1 MSGRRNGANFG
12 RRGERPSGSREEAAP
27 APAPD
32 TEKAG
37 PRCGGAEPP
46 PSRCRRRGRRAGG
59 KRRSLRVGRGAPRR
73 VPPLPVA
80 SSRSA
85 LFGGGMAGGLRAP
98 LLAVLA
104 LLLAASRAALA
115 VSFYGD
121 SFVALK
127 MTEASCQTTLQLR
140 FLTSKPHGL
149 LFLAAGKRD
158 YCLMELQS
166 GNLQLRINFGMGE
179 QILRSRQRSR
189 LNDLAWH
196 LVELHHER
204 DNVTLLIDKNDR
216 TTAKMP
222 GFLYELNIDH
232 GFYLGGTTEL
242 DVPYLVGGLPSFRG
256 CIDDVLFN
264 QQDILMPLRSTGF
277 KKVHEVSVGC
287 SDEFFAGEDEPI
299 SFFSSRSYVSFP
311 LWNVDGEGILEFAL
325 QTSAARGLL
334 LYHPGQEGDFIA
346 MEVEDGLI
354 KAYIGKHRSITHLS
368 SLRSVNDSHWHYIK
382 LKFTAEYLQLT
393 LDKESVEKLFPPQNK
408 LPLLTGSLYV
418 GGVDDSKRLEVIKL
432 ELPSVFG
439 KNARG
444 RSFKGCLRDLKVNS
458 EKKSLKNVQITK
470 DISAGCEAENAFNT
484 NLSLE
489 MAVKYPTVKA
499 APTLAISPENSV
511 SLGQENKNH
520 LLVLSNLI
528 VQEGGQA
535 SLESKHIQ
543 VNLDFQKL
551 GINLSQV
558 LFEIKEPPSYGNL
571 RLDIEPVQ
579 EVNMFTL
586 HDVWQGKILY
596 IHGGSE
602 DTYDYFNFSISAN
615 NGKIV
620 PPYLQRNEEY
630 MFAIVIT
637 PVNDAP
643 EIMLAEGNLLLL
655 IENSKKR
662 LTSDLIKVLDNDTDP
677 LDLSLSVLGN
687 LNANAGYL
695 ENSKHP
701 GKAITTFSNEDLQK
715 GDVFF
720 VHTGVRNSRIVLR
733 ANDGEKVS
741 NTVVLRVMAIPLDY
755 RVVINT
761 GIKLVQGATVL
772 ISPRHLTVE
781 TNANLQELEIRYEI
795 TDAPQ
800 FGEVQRQ
807 HSRGEWKQA
816 SSFSQRSIQRSRVR
830 YCSTFK
836 EIQLENITDQFKF
849 KVSIGNRISEEYV
862 FPVQVKWLRYS
873 LLKYTPLEIEKFK
886 KKYLNS
892 DNLFAVLVGQEVP
905 EDELHFRLLSLPKS
919 GQILLNDQTL
929 KEDSVFSQKDIADQK
944 VAYELISRYHE
955 DNHDSFKFLISTKY
969 LESNIFDFEIY
980 IKSDFRNIILI
991 NNGLTVTE
999 GEGELI
1005 TSSKLFVQALDNKT
1019 FQYTVLKFPTHGKLK
1034 LINISDSFESNG
1046 NLTTFTNKDITDKR
1060 LMYVHDDS
1068 ETVFDEFLVR
1078 ASSEESREWANFDP
1092 KVGLSS
1098 VEIKFNISVQLKND
1112 EKPIRVVDKVFNIVR
1127 NGQRLLTLADL
1138 CYHDPDSDFED
1149 GQLLYTRRGISN
1161 GDLVLTNDSLHRL
1174 YQFKQ
1179 EDLEQKQVLFIH
1191 HGADFGRFVL
1201 FVTDGKHYTSFL
1213 LEVNATDPYI
1223 SLANNTGLMVQ
1234 KGKEEIVTTA
1244 NLSATT
1250 NQDIRNDHEI
1260 TFEIT
1265 TFPKYGRIS
1274 VNGLMIDSFTQ
1285 LDLIRG
1291 YVTYRHDN
1299 SNNLIDMF
1307 NFTVYAKNIHLDS
1320 AVNVRMYLESH
1331 HWPPR
1336 IVNNNSLLVEEGK
1349 PVKISKGKLQVAY
1362 ENSSPSEIVFT
1373 VRQLPSH
1380 GYIRKFLSAGSYLG
1394 ADQKPVLTFTQQ
1406 DVDEGKVQYVQTVS
1420 GQLSDCFSLDVTN
1433 GVQTVNGIEISV
1445 DIIPRMIPL
1454 KVKNFTVVEGSSKA
1468 LVEDYLNIS
1477 SRHFTGLSCEIILVD
1492 QPKHGYFEDSNA
1504 PGIKLSKFTKKQVWV
1519 GSVTEITT
1527 DDLCAEDKDSSPS
1540 DLIYS
1545 ITPPSNGHLALKSSP
1560 NESILSFTQAHIIER
1575 QLVFVHNGAM
1585 SGGFSFQVTDGL
1597 NSAPRQIFSITAR
1610 TLVISLE
1617 VNKGLTVF
1625 PGSRK
1630 PISQH
1635 DLKAVTSD
1643 VTSAG
1648 NRTINFLIVV
1658 SPKLGRLIRT
1668 NSDNTTQEILSFTQS
1683 MVNEGVIMYEHSE
1696 AELADWSAEDFFMFT
1711 VSSPPSILD
1720 PQMFHIIISYEIPRH
1735 DRNSRL
1741 LANTGTVVQ
1750 EGGRILIN
1758 KTHLDASNLLIKL
1771 PEGQRSMYEV
1781 WYQVVSLPQHGT
1793 VIVGE
1798 RNVTKEKPNFSQ
1810 YILNKFGIVYVHD
1823 NSESLMDNFTF
1834 AVWLNLKTMSAT
1846 KPHGEVLEE
1855 VFNITVIPVND
1866 QPPEL
1871 KTKRL
1876 HLKVLQGDMSV
1887 LGSENLKVEDLDN
1900 TPAELKYS
1908 IVSNPNNGYL
1918 AMKSNL
1924 SISIQDFTQADID
1937 SGRVW
1942 FVQDGSSSSGVFYFS
1957 VTDGKHR
1964 PLYKLFS
1971 LEVVPIALVLV
1982 NLTDV
1987 ALLQGQTSVTITNTQ
2002 LSAVTNGKS
2011 TNIMYEITQPLKYGH
2026 LMIENEQVTKF
2037 EQADLNS
2044 GRLSY
2049 HLSNFTMFKEVLVF
2063 MIFTAESNLT
2073 EQVLNITMKPLV
2085 QVVSDMQ
2092 ISNQAVYKLRRNDLD
2107 ASELANLTNSNPRFE
2122 VIVPPAHGRIVK
2134 KRFVNDAVFE
2144 DIQTFTQTDIDGGA
2158 VLLSIDTN
2166 MTGIDL
2172 LNDSFTFVL
2181 RADDVQPAVG
2191 HFEYSIVPCSPP
2203 LVQNFT
2209 AEVPIITSMTTLKIP
2224 TTSNGRMLVFSHDEV
2239 PTVAPK
2245 KTAPGMWLGR
2255 KRWGNQLEEGPS
2267 LNLAVGTRGS
2277 AGTETTDQVNAM
2289 SSREQVG
2296 ESSNPWYIIIPLVL
2310 VSVLLIIAV
2319 ISVCILLMCQKK
2331 EKAKPLVKN
2340 QTNVV
2345 LSSPSHCLERSL
2357 TVPAVT
2363 VTPLLK
2369 GAEGNTSS
2377 ALMAARH
2384 EQLLPM
2390 MHPPTVEQPLQNS
2403 WLNLDPEMIQ
2413 YCRKTNPTLKRSQ
2426 YWV

>member
-1 MSGRRNGANFG
+1 MVS
-12 RRGERPSGSREEAAP
+12 P
-27 APAPD
+27 
-32 TEKAG
+32 
-37 PRCGGAEPP
+37 
-46 PSRCRRRGRRAGG
+46 
-59 KRRSLRVGRGAPRR
+59 
-73 VPPLPVA
+73 
-80 SSRSA
+80 RSA
-85 LFGGGMAGGLRAP
+85 RSGGGMAGGLRAP

-104 LLLAASRAALA
+104 LLLAAGRAALA
-115 VSFYGD
+115 VSFYGN

-127 MTEASCQTTLQLR
+127 MAEASYQTTLQLQ
-140 FLTSKPHGL
+140 FLTNKPHGL
-149 LFLAAGKRD
+149 LFLAAGKKD
-158 YCLMELQS
+158 YCLIELQS

-179 QILRSRQRSR
+179 QILRSRQRSH

-216 TTAKMP
+216 TTTKMP
-222 GFLYELNIDH
+222 GFLHELNIDH
-232 GFYLGGTTEL
+232 GFYLGGTIEL
-242 DVPYLVGGLPSFRG
+242 DVPYLVGALPSFRG
-256 CIDDVLFN
+256 CIDNVLFN
-264 QQDILMPLRSTGF
+264 QLDILMPLRSSDF
-277 KKVHEVSVGC
+277 KKIHEVSVGC

-299 SFFSSRSYVSFP
+299 SFFSSRSYISFP
-311 LWNVDGEGILEFAL
+311 LWNVDGEGILEYAL
-325 QTSAARGLL
+325 QTSAAHGLL
-334 LYHPGQEGDFIA
+334 LYHPGQEGDFVA
-346 MEVEDGLI
+346 MAMEDGLI
-354 KAYIGKHRSITHLS
+354 KAYTGKHKSRTQLS
-368 SLRSVNDSHWHYIK
+368 SHRLVNDSHWHYIK

-393 LDKESVEKLFPPQNK
+393 LDKETVKKSFPPQNG
-408 LPLLTGSLYV
+408 LPLLKGSLFV
-418 GGVDDSKRLEVIKL
+418 GGVDDSKRSEVIKL
-432 ELPSVFG
+432 ELTSMSG
-439 KNARG
+439 KYARG
-444 RSFKGCLRDLKVNS
+444 RSFRGCLRDLKVNS
-458 EKKSLKNVQITK
+458 EKKSLKNVQVTK
-470 DISAGCEAENAFNT
+470 DISAGCETQNAFNT

-489 MAVKYPTVKA
+489 MAVRYPTVKA
-499 APTLAISPENSV
+499 APTLAISPENS
-511 SLGQENKNH
+511 LGWEDKSH

-535 SLESKHIQ
+535 SLESKHIK

-551 GINLSQV
+551 GINQSQI
-558 LFEIKEPPSYGNL
+558 LFEIKEPPSHGNL
-571 RLDIEPVQ
+571 KLDIEPVQ

-586 HDVWQGKILY
+586 QDVWQGKILY

-615 NGKIV
+615 SRKIV

-630 MFAIVIT
+630 MFSITIT

-643 EIMLAEGNLLLL
+643 EITLAEGNLLLL

-662 LTSDLIKVLDNDTDP
+662 LTGDLIKVLDNDTDP

-701 GKAITTFSNEDLQK
+701 GKAITTFSNEDLRK
-715 GDVFF
+715 GNVFF

-741 NTVVLRVMAIPLDY
+741 NTIVLRVMAIPLDY
-755 RVVINT
+755 KVVSNP
-761 GIKLVQGATVL
+761 GIKLVQGATAL
-772 ISPRHLTVE
+772 ITPRHLTVE

-816 SSFSQRSIQRSRVR
+816 NSFSQRSIQRSRVR

-836 EIQLENITDQFKF
+836 EIQLENITDKFKF

-862 FPVQVKWLRYS
+862 FPIQVKWLRYS
-873 LLKYTPLEIEKFK
+873 LLKYTPLDIEKSK

-892 DNLFAVLVGQEVP
+892 DNLFAVLVGQEIP
-905 EDELHFRLLSLPKS
+905 EDELHFKLLSLPTS
-919 GQILLNDQTL
+919 GQILLNDQSL
-929 KEDSVFSQKDIADQK
+929 KKDSVFSQKDIADKK
-944 VAYELISRYHE
+944 VAYEFISNCE

-1005 TSSKLFVQALDNKT
+1005 TSTKLFVQTLDNKT
-1019 FQYTVLKFPTHGKLK
+1019 FQYTVLKFPKHGKLK
-1034 LINISDSFESNG
+1034 LISFSESFESNG

-1078 ASSEESREWANFDP
+1078 ASNEESMEWTNFDSE
-1092 KVGLSS
+1092 VGLSS
-1098 VEIKFNISVQLKND
+1098 VEVRFNISVQLKND
-1112 EKPIRVVDKVFNIVR
+1112 EKPVRVVDKVFNIVR

-1161 GDLVLTNDSLHRL
+1161 GDLVLTNDSLHQL

-1179 EDLEQKQVLFIH
+1179 ADLEQKQVLFIH
-1191 HGADFGRFVL
+1191 RGADFGRFVL

-1213 LEVNATDPYI
+1213 LEVNATDPYV
-1223 SLANNTGLMVQ
+1223 SLANNTGLLVQ
-1234 KGKEEIVTTA
+1234 KGKEEVITTA
-1244 NLSATT
+1244 NLSAIT

-1274 VNGLMIDSFTQ
+1274 VNSLMIDSFTQ

-1291 YVTYRHDN
+1291 YVIYRHDD
-1299 SNNLIDMF
+1299 SNNLIDTF
-1307 NFTVYAKNIHLDS
+1307 NFTVCAKDVHLD
-1320 AVNVRMYLESH
+1320 AAMYVRMYLESH
-1331 HWPPR
+1331 QWPPK
-1336 IVNNNSLLVEEGK
+1336 IVNNSTLLVEEGK
-1349 PVKISKGKLQVAY
+1349 PVKISKGKLQVAH

-1373 VRQLPSH
+1373 VRQLPVH
-1380 GYIRKFLSAGSYLG
+1380 GYIRKFSSEGSYLG

-1420 GQLSDCFSLDVTN
+1420 DQLSDRFSLDVTN
-1433 GVQTVNGIEISV
+1433 GIQTVNGIEISV
-1445 DIIPRMIPL
+1445 DIIPRVIPL
-1454 KVKNFTVVEGSSKA
+1454 KVKNFTVIEGGSKA
-1468 LVEDYLNIS
+1468 LVEDYLKIS
-1477 SRHFTGLSCEIILVD
+1477 SRHFAGLSCEIILVD
-1492 QPKHGYFEDSNA
+1492 QPNHGYFEDLNA
-1504 PGIKLSKFTKKQVWV
+1504 PGIKLNKFTKKQVEQELIYYVHDGSEELMDNFTFIVNNTELRKQSLPQTMFVTVTAVNDETPVIKINRILQVWE
-1519 GSVTEITT
+1519 GSVTEITI

-1545 ITPPSNGHLALKSSP
+1545 ITPPSNGYLALKSSP
-1560 NESILSFTQAHIIER
+1560 NKSILSFTQAHIIEG

-1585 SGGFSFQVTDGL
+1585 SGGFNFQVTDGL
-1597 NSAPRQIFSITAR
+1597 NFAPRQIFSITAQ

-1617 VNKGLTVF
+1617 VNKGLRIF

-1643 VTSAG
+1643 VTNAG
-1648 NRTINFLIVV
+1648 NRTITFMIVV
-1658 SPKLGRLIRT
+1658 SPKLGRLIRI

-1683 MVNEGVIMYEHSE
+1683 MVNEGVIMYEHSD
-1696 AELADWSAEDFFMFT
+1696 AESADWSAEDFFTFT
-1711 VSSPPSILD
+1711 VSSPPSALD
-1720 PQMFHIIISYEIPRH
+1720 PQMFHIVISYEIPRH

-1741 LANTGTVVQ
+1741 LANTGTIVQ

-1758 KTHLDASNLLIKL
+1758 RTNLDASNLLIKL
-1771 PEGQRSMYEV
+1771 PEVQRSMYEV
-1781 WYQVVSLPQHGT
+1781 WYQVVSLPQHGII
-1793 VIVGE
+1793 IVGE

-1823 NSESLMDNFTF
+1823 NSESLKDNFTF
-1834 AVWLNLKTMSAT
+1834 AVWLNLKTKSAT
-1846 KPHGEVLEE
+1846 RTHSEVLEE
-1855 VFNITVIPVND
+1855 MFNITVVPVND

-1876 HLKVLQGDMSV
+1876 HLKVLQGDVSV

-1900 TPAELKYS
+1900 TPAELKYT

-1924 SISIQDFTQADID
+1924 SVSVQDFTQADVD

-1987 ALLQGQTSVTITNTQ
+1987 ALPQGQTSVTVTNTQ

-2026 LMIENEQVTKF
+2026 LMIENEQVSKF

-2049 HLSNFTMFKEVLVF
+2049 HLTNFTVFKEVLEF
-2063 MIFTAESNLT
+2063 MIFTVESNLT

-2092 ISNQAVYKLRRNDLD
+2092 ISNQAVYKLKSDDLD

-2144 DIQTFTQTDIDGGA
+2144 DVQTFTQTDIDGGV
-2158 VLLSIDTN
+2158 VLLSVDTN

-2181 RADDVQPAVG
+2181 RADNVQPAVG
-2191 HFEYSIVPCSPP
+2191 HFEYSIVPCSPS
-2203 LVQNFT
+2203 LVQNFI
-2209 AEVPIITSMTTLKIP
+2209 AEVPFITSMTTLKIP
-2224 TTSNGRMLVFSHDEV
+2224 ATSNDRVPVSSHDKV

-2245 KTAPGMWLGR
+2245 KTVPGMWLGR
-2255 KRWGNQLEEGPS
+2255 KRWGNQLEERPS
-2267 LNLAVGTRGS
+2267 LNMAVGTRGS
-2277 AGTETTDQVNAM
+2277 EGTETTDQVNAM
-2289 SSREQVG
+2289 RSREQAA
-2296 ESSNPWYIIIPLVL
+2296 ESSNLWYIIIPLVL
-2310 VSVLLIIAV
+2310 LSVLLIIAV

-2331 EKAKPLVKN
+2331 ERAKPLVRN
-2340 QTNVV
+2340 QTDVV
-2345 LSSPSHCLERSL
+2345 FSSPGHCLERSL
-2357 TVPAVT
+2357 TVPTVT

-2369 GAEGNTSS
+2369 RAEESTSS
-2377 ALMAARH
+2377 SLMAVRH
-2384 EQLLPM
+2384 EQLLPTVL
-2390 MHPPTVEQPLQNS
+2390 PPTVEQPLQNS

>member
-1 MSGRRNGANFG
+1 MLWNIPFASVGHLCWFCPLRIHCAPTD
-12 RRGERPSGSREEAAP
+12 PSL
-27 APAPD
+27 
-32 TEKAG
+32 AG
-37 PRCGGAEPP
+37 QYENL
-46 PSRCRRRGRRAGG
+46 
-59 KRRSLRVGRGAPRR
+59 K
-73 VPPLPVA
+73 LPWLCA
-80 SSRSA
+80 
-85 LFGGGMAGGLRAP
+85 
-98 LLAVLA
+98 A
-104 LLLAASRAALA
+104 LLSKM
-115 VSFYGD
+115 SFYGD

-127 MTEASCQTTLQLR
+127 MAEASCQTTLQLR

-149 LFLAAGKRD
+149 LFLAAGKKD
-158 YCLMELQS
+158 YCLIELQS
-166 GNLQLRINFGMGE
+166 GNLQLRINFGVGE
-179 QILRSRQRSR
+179 RILRSWRRSH

-204 DNVTLLIDKNDR
+204 DNVTLIIDKNDR
-216 TTAKMP
+216 ITAKMP
-222 GFLYELNIDH
+222 GFHYELNIDH
-232 GFYLGGTTEL
+232 GFYLGGSTEL

-256 CIDDVLFN
+256 CIDHVLFN
-264 QQDILMPLRSTGF
+264 QQDILMPLRSSSF

-311 LWNVDGEGILEFAL
+311 LRNVDGEGILEFAL

-354 KAYIGKHRSITHLS
+354 KAYIEKHKSRSHLS

-393 LDKESVEKLFPPQNK
+393 LDKETVKKSFPPQNK
-408 LPLLTGSLYV
+408 LLLLNGSLFV
-418 GGVDDSKRLEVIKL
+418 GGIDDSKRSEVIKL
-432 ELPSVFG
+432 ELTSVSG
-439 KNARG
+439 KHARG

-458 EKKSLKNVQITK
+458 EKKSLKNVQVTK
-470 DISAGCEAENAFNT
+470 DISAGCETENAFNT
-484 NLSLE
+484 NLSLD
-489 MAVKYPTVKA
+489 MAVKYPVVKA
-499 APTLAISPENSV
+499 APTLALSPENFV
-511 SLGQENKNH
+511 SLGQEDKNNF
-520 LLVLSNLI
+520 LVLSNLI
-528 VQEGGQA
+528 VQEGGKA

-558 LFEIKEPPSYGNL
+558 LFEIKEPPSHGNL
-571 RLDIEPVQ
+571 KLDVEPVL

-586 HDVWQGKILY
+586 QDVWQGKILY

-615 NGKIV
+615 NRNIV

-630 MFAIVIT
+630 MFSIIIT

-643 EIMLAEGNLLLL
+643 EITLAEGNLLLL
-655 IENSKKR
+655 IENSRKR

-687 LNANAGYL
+687 LIANAGYL

-701 GKAITTFSNEDLQK
+701 GKAITTFSNEDLRK
-715 GDVFF
+715 GYVFF

-741 NTVVLRVMAIPLDY
+741 NTVVLRVVAIPLEY
-755 RVVINT
+755 KVVSNS
-761 GIKLVQGATVL
+761 GIKVVQGATAL
-772 ISPRHLTVE
+772 ITSRHLTVE
-781 TNANLQELEIRYEI
+781 TNANLQELEIQYEI

-800 FGEVQRQ
+800 YGEVQRQ
-807 HSRGEWKQA
+807 HSRGEWKQV

-849 KVSIGNRISEEYV
+849 KVSIGNRISEEHV

-873 LLKYTPLEIEKFK
+873 LLKYTPLEIEKSR

-892 DNLFAVLVGQEVP
+892 DNLFAVLVGQEIT
-905 EDELHFRLLSLPKS
+905 EDELHFKLLSLPKS
-919 GQILLNDQTL
+919 GQVLLNDQSL
-929 KEDSVFSQKDIADQK
+929 KEDSVFSQKDIADHK
-944 VAYELISRYHE
+944 VAYQLMSSYCE

-991 NNGLTVTE
+991 NNGLTVIE

-1005 TSSKLFVQALDNKT
+1005 TNSKLFVQTLDNKT
-1019 FQYTVLKFPTHGKLK
+1019 FQYTVLKFPKHGKLK
-1034 LINISDSFESNG
+1034 FINSSDSFESNG
-1046 NLTTFTNKDITDKR
+1046 NLTTFTNKDISDNR

-1078 ASSEESREWANFDP
+1078 ASNEESRERANFDP
-1092 KVGLSS
+1092 EVGPSS
-1098 VEIKFNISVQLKND
+1098 ND
-1112 EKPIRVVDKVFNIVR
+1112 EKPVRVVDKVFNIVR

-1149 GQLLYTRRGISN
+1149 GQLVYTRRGISN

-1179 EDLEQKQVLFIH
+1179 ADLEQKQVLFIH

-1213 LEVNATDPYI
+1213 LEVNATDPYV
-1223 SLANNTGLMVQ
+1223 SLANNTGLLVQ

-1244 NLSATT
+1244 NLSAIT
-1250 NQDIRNDHEI
+1250 NQDIRSDHEI

-1274 VNGLMIDSFTQ
+1274 VNSLMMNSFTQ

-1291 YVTYRHDN
+1291 CVTYRHDD
-1299 SNNLIDMF
+1299 SNNLIDTF
-1307 NFTVYAKNIHLDS
+1307 NFTIYAKNVHLDS
-1320 AVNVRMYLESH
+1320 AVHVRMYLESH
-1331 HWPPR
+1331 QWPPR
-1336 IVNNNSLLVEEGK
+1336 IVNSNSLLVEEGK
-1349 PVKISKGKLQVAY
+1349 TVKISKGKLQVDH

-1373 VRQLPSH
+1373 VRQFPLH
-1380 GYIRKFLSAGSYLG
+1380 GYIRTFSSEESYLG
-1394 ADQKPVLTFTQQ
+1394 AEQKPVLTFTQQ

-1420 GQLSDCFSLDVTN
+1420 DQLSDCFSLDVTN
-1433 GVQTVNGIEISV
+1433 GVQTVNGIEMSV
-1445 DIIPRMIPL
+1445 DIIPKMIPL
-1454 KVKNFTVVEGSSKA
+1454 EVKNFTVVEGSSKA
-1468 LVEDYLNIS
+1468 LMEDNLKIS
-1477 SRHFTGLSCEIILVD
+1477 SRHFAGLSCEIILVD

-1504 PGIKLSKFTKKQVWV
+1504 PGIKLNRFTKKQVEQELIYYVHDGSEELMDNFTFIVNNTEFQKQSLPQTMFVTVSAVNDEAPVIKVNRILQVWV
-1519 GSVTEITT
+1519 GSVTEITV

-1545 ITPPSNGHLALKSSP
+1545 VTPPSNGHLALKSSP
-1560 NESILSFTQAHIIER
+1560 NKKILSFTQAHIIEG
-1575 QLVFVHNGAM
+1575 QLVFVHNGM
-1585 SGGFSFQVTDGL
+1585 LFQKYHLLPIYCSYSV
-1597 NSAPRQIFSITAR
+1597 
-1610 TLVISLE
+1610 
-1617 VNKGLTVF
+1617 
-1625 PGSRK
+1625 K

-1648 NRTINFLIVV
+1648 NRTITFMILV

-1683 MVNEGVIMYEHSE
+1683 MVSIYVIM
-1696 AELADWSAEDFFMFT
+1696 DISAVDFSKTLFSF
-1711 VSSPPSILD
+1711 
-1720 PQMFHIIISYEIPRH
+1720 
-1735 DRNSRL
+1735 L
-1741 LANTGTVVQ
+1741 LGTVVQ

-1758 KTHLDASNLLIKL
+1758 RTHLDASNLLIKL
-1771 PEGQRSMYEV
+1771 PEVQRSMYEV
-1781 WYQVVSLPQHGT
+1781 WYQVVSLPHHGII
-1793 VIVGE
+1793 IVGE

-1834 AVWLNLKTMSAT
+1834 AVWLNLKTKSAT

-1855 VFNITVIPVND
+1855 MFNITIIPVND

-1876 HLKVLQGDMSV
+1876 HLNVLQGDVSM
-1887 LGSENLKVEDLDN
+1887 LGPENLKAEDLDN

-1971 LEVVPIALVLV
+1971 LEVVPITLVLV

-1987 ALLQGQTSVTITNTQ
+1987 ALPQGQTSVAITNTQ

-2011 TNIMYEITQPLKYGH
+2011 TNIMYELTHPLKYGY
-2026 LMIENEQVTKF
+2026 LMIEKEQVTKF
-2037 EQADLNS
+2037 EQADLNL

-2049 HLSNFTMFKEVLVF
+2049 HLSNFTVFKEVLMF

-2073 EQVLNITMKPLV
+2073 EQVLNITTKPLV

-2092 ISNQAVYKLRRNDLD
+2092 ISNQAVYKLRSNDLD

-2122 VIVPPAHGRIVK
+2122 VIV
-2134 KRFVNDAVFE
+2134 FVNDAVFE
-2144 DIQTFTQTDIDGGA
+2144 DIQTFTQTDIDEGV
-2158 VLLSIDTN
+2158 VLLNIDTN

-2191 HFEYSIVPCSPP
+2191 HFEYSIVPYSPS

-2209 AEVPIITSMTTLKIP
+2209 AEVPFIASMTTLKIP
-2224 TTSNGRMLVFSHDEV
+2224 ATSNDRVLAYSHDEV
-2239 PTVAPK
+2239 PTVQA
-2245 KTAPGMWLGR
+2245 
-2255 KRWGNQLEEGPS
+2255 
-2267 LNLAVGTRGS
+2267 
-2277 AGTETTDQVNAM
+2277 
-2289 SSREQVG
+2289 G
-2296 ESSNPWYIIIPLVL
+2296 ESSNHWYIIIPLVL

-2340 QTNVV
+2340 QTDVV
-2345 LSSPSHCLERSL
+2345 LSSPGHCLERSL
-2357 TVPAVT
+2357 TVPTVT

-2369 GAEGNTSS
+2369 GTEGNISS
-2377 ALMAARH
+2377 ALMAVRH
-2384 EQLLPM
+2384 EQLLPTM
-2390 MHPPTVEQPLQNS
+2390 LPPIVEQPLQNS